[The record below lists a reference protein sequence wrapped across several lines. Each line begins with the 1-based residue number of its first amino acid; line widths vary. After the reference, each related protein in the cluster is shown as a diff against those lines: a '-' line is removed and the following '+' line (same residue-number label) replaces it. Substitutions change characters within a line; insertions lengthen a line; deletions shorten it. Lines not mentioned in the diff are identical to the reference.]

1 MLEEYVLRSGQLLTQ
16 HPMEVLLDTNTTP
29 GAELKVL
36 PPPIQLHTQLVGFDQ
51 AWKGQGE

>member
-1 MLEEYVLRSGQLLTQ
+1 MLEEYVLRGGQLLTQ

-51 AWKGQGE
+51 AWKGERK